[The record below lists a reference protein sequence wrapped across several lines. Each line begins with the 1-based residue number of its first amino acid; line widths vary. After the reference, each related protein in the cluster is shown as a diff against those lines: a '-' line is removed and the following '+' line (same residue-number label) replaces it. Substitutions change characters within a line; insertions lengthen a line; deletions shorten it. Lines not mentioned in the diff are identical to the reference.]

1 MQLFYDRIV
10 SALENNDVVTVS
22 IDNPGVHLELCGLI
36 YDWFET
42 DDEIRFCVEEAMI
55 AVKKNGVKWEKVED
69 CLFVCRDYGMTI
81 LIGDE

>member
-1 MQLFYDRIV
+1 MQLYEEILR
-10 SALENNDVVTVS
+10 ALEDDEVITVF
-22 IDNPGVHLELCGLI
+22 IDNSGIHLELCGLI

-69 CLFVCRDYGMTI
+69 GLFVCRDCGMTI